1 MALRRRGPAGA
12 SADSA
17 VQRPGLSAP
26 RSGFFSEKTLPRS
39 PYIKAGRLPQEKVFQ
54 DELPFARDKRLAANS
69 ACYFQIDG
77 LGARWSFGNLV
88 KRKAA

>member
-1 MALRRRGPAGA
+1 
-12 SADSA
+12 
-17 VQRPGLSAP
+17 
-26 RSGFFSEKTLPRS
+26 LPRS
-39 PYIKAGRLPQEKVFQ
+39 SYIKAGRLPQEKVFQ

-88 KRKAA
+88 KRKAP

>member
-1 MALRRRGPAGA
+1 
-12 SADSA
+12 
-17 VQRPGLSAP
+17 
-26 RSGFFSEKTLPRS
+26 LPRS

-77 LGARWSFGNLV
+77 ARLSFGNLI